1 MDEDGK
7 FVEQVLSHS
16 LIGDGAGGDGL
27 LRELLEV
34 CPVAIS
40 VVGPDGLRR
49 YVNQKY
55 ADVVRMSV
63 ANLIGAPVLDS
74 YFDPE
79 DRQMAMET
87 FAEHGRVDSLE
98 ARRRRMDN
106 SEFWG
111 LVSLVPIKFE
121 GEDCVA
127 GWLYD
132 VTARKE
138 EEARRA
144 EQHEKLKDLNRT
156 TNMLMSIIGHD
167 LRQPFNAMIG
177 FSQLLERYV
186 AQGNNDKVAEYA
198 GLIGRAAQNGHGL
211 LEQILEWSSREG
223 EARQPRAEDVDLGAL
238 INGTLGLV
246 EPMAK
251 RKGVVLSLG
260 DLPKESVRVDPQMTD
275 TILRN
280 LITNGVKFSR
290 TGGVV
295 DVSGVVKRSENAV
308 GHPFELSMSVTDY
321 EVGMSRA
328 QIDSLFH
335 GPITSGTRGTEGE
348 KGMGLGLHLC
358 RELAELQGGRIWVK
372 SEVDAGSTFN
382 FSIPLAAE

>member
-144 EQHEKLKDLNRT
+144 EQH
-156 TNMLMSIIGHD
+156 
-167 LRQPFNAMIG
+167 
-177 FSQLLERYV
+177 
-186 AQGNNDKVAEYA
+186 
-198 GLIGRAAQNGHGL
+198 
-211 LEQILEWSSREG
+211 
-223 EARQPRAEDVDLGAL
+223 
-238 INGTLGLV
+238 
-246 EPMAK
+246 
-251 RKGVVLSLG
+251 
-260 DLPKESVRVDPQMTD
+260 
-275 TILRN
+275 
-280 LITNGVKFSR
+280 
-290 TGGVV
+290 
-295 DVSGVVKRSENAV
+295 
-308 GHPFELSMSVTDY
+308 
-321 EVGMSRA
+321 
-328 QIDSLFH
+328 
-335 GPITSGTRGTEGE
+335 
-348 KGMGLGLHLC
+348 
-358 RELAELQGGRIWVK
+358 
-372 SEVDAGSTFN
+372 
-382 FSIPLAAE
+382 